1 MPLPATIHANVRWP
15 SFRAAPH
22 AIVETGGNL
31 YVVALGSAAASSGH
45 IAAWK
50 STDGGETWA
59 EVDSADRITGIAGD
73 SFAAVA
79 SGTTIH
85 VAYQLLSDTAV
96 RVRPFD
102 CATEQWGTATGAG
115 PALTANVGANAHVTG
130 QIALFLCVRS
140 DGDYVVLHQGNDQ
153 AVMGNSYRRV
163 VYSRH
168 EGGTWT
174 SDVVVDPSAGTQ
186 VHYDARTA
194 ILGSSDRVHLFYSN
208 GT

>member
-130 QIALFLCVRS
+130 QIALFLCVRRRLRRPAPGQRPGRQGQLLPAGGLQPARRRHLDQRRRS
-140 DGDYVVLHQGNDQ
+140 RPFRRHPGPLRRPDGHSWIKRPRSPVLQ
-153 AVMGNSYRRV
+153 
-163 VYSRH
+163 
-168 EGGTWT
+168 
-174 SDVVVDPSAGTQ
+174 
-186 VHYDARTA
+186 
-194 ILGSSDRVHLFYSN
+194 
-208 GT
+208 